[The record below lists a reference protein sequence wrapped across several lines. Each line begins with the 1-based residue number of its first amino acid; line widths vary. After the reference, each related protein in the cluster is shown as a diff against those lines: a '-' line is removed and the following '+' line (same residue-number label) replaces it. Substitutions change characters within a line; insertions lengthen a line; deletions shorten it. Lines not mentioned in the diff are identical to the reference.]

1 MCDRARIGR
10 HQTNQTSAIVFVI
23 LSILLNGPGI
33 ARAVPPPVQT
43 PAPEVP
49 VTAVDLVNARS
60 NNSPAVGVD
69 PTEPRFLALAGRID
83 LPTFSC
89 TLHVSGDGGRGWLP
103 ADPVPRLPSGAERC
117 YAPEVAFDGDG
128 TLYYL
133 FVGLR
138 GRANTP
144 MGVYLTTSDDH
155 GDSFSAPR
163 RILGENSF
171 AVRMAIDPTLGDNG
185 RIHVV
190 WLAAG
195 AAPSLGGFPAV
206 ANPVMATHSDDG
218 GRTFSTPVQVSDPA
232 RARVVA
238 PALARVVAPA
248 LARVVAPA
256 LALGAEG
263 AVHVAYYDLEDD
275 ARDYQGLDGPTWE
288 GTWTLVSATSTDRG
302 ATFGAGVVVDDAVVP
317 PERVLLIF
325 TMPAPALAADGEGR
339 VHLAWYDAR
348 HGDWDVFVRRS
359 PDGGRTWEP
368 PRRLNDD
375 DRSNGRHQYLPRLSA
390 SPTGRLDAV
399 FYDRRNDAENVRNDV
414 YYTFS
419 TDGGA
424 TFAPNVKVTAQ
435 PSNSRI
441 GPTYPIPSAS
451 GLIDFGSRLGLAS
464 VGERAYLAWTDTRN
478 SIPGEQ
484 QDLFATEVAF
494 PGAPPLPG
502 PARQRSR
509 WPVVVGVA
517 GLAGFLAAAAVVMGD
532 RRRRARADGAG
543 SGEGNDDGGGAG
555 GTTGAD
561 ERHAGIDHGGGD
573 GP

>member
-1 MCDRARIGR
+1 M
-10 HQTNQTSAIVFVI
+10 T
-23 LSILLNGPGI
+23 
-33 ARAVPPPVQT
+33 AVPTRLALLIVVVTTCGQFGPLLAKAAGGKTTTSVSPVVR
-43 PAPEVP
+43 PEIP
-49 VTAVDLVNARS
+49 VTSVDLVNARS

-69 PTEPRFLALAGRID
+69 PTEPRFLALAGRVD

-117 YAPEVAFDGDG
+117 YAPEVAFGRDG

-155 GDSFSAPR
+155 GDTFSAPW

-171 AVRMAIDPTLGDNG
+171 AVRMAIDPTVGDSG
-185 RIHVV
+185 RIHLV
-190 WLAAG
+190 WVAAG
-195 AAPSLGGFPAV
+195 APPALGGFTA
-206 ANPVMATHSDDG
+206 ATSPVMAAHSDDG
-218 GRTFSTPVQVSDPA
+218 GESFSTPAQVSDAA
-232 RARVVA
+232 R
-238 PALARVVAPA
+238 
-248 LARVVAPA
+248 ARVVAPA
-256 LALGAEG
+256 LALGAQG
-263 AVHVAYYDLEDD
+263 TVHVAYYDLEDD

-302 ATFGAGVVVDDAVVP
+302 ETFGAGVVVDDAVVP

-502 PARQRSR
+502 PVGQRSR
-509 WPVVVGVA
+509 WPLVVGAAGMA
-517 GLAGFLAAAAVVMGD
+517 GLLAAAAVVMGD

-543 SGEGNDDGGGAG
+543 SGKGNDDGGGAG

-561 ERHAGIDHGGGD
+561 ERHAGLDHGGGD